1 MANALIIDS
10 EAPVAQAL
18 KSALAARGVESHVTA
33 DGTEGLD
40 FVKTDKP
47 DIIVLCVELTRGSG
61 YSVCNKLKKDPA
73 MASIPLILTS
83 SQATEETFEQ
93 HKKLR
98 TRAEAYIKK
107 PYTTESIMKTIGEYI
122 KLGAAKGGSSEVEL
136 DVDELEV
143 EIPHAAPAQAPASA
157 KRANLPSDD
166 SEFLDVNFDGDDGGA
181 KDAPAAEAARPEPTA
196 APVAVTMAPEASS
209 TGIDDSPMSRAVQPV
224 VEARRQSSGQGD
236 AELTSLRN
244 EVKTLRQRVQRLE
257 QEAQEKEVAFN
268 DRLLAES
275 ARARDA
281 LESKKKLTQVEREI
295 AKYQQDAAKAQQDAE
310 AARAVLKDLQSAHD
324 QGGNERSALTDKIA
338 QLVDKVKELMGER
351 DSLQRELAG
360 IQEAQKNQA
369 SGAENADRVREKA
382 KKAVD
387 IAMQLLEE
395 TRLVH

>member
-10 EAPVAQAL
+10 EPPVAEAL
-18 KSALAARGVESHVTA
+18 KTALAARGVESHVTA

-40 FVKTDKP
+40 YVKTNKP

-107 PYTTESIMKTIGEYI
+107 PYTTEEIMKVIGEYV
-122 KLGAAKGGSSEVEL
+122 KLGASKGGAPEHEL

-143 EIPHAAPAQAPASA
+143 EIPHNTGVSAAPT
-157 KRANLPSDD
+157 KRPNVPSDD
-166 SEFLDVNFDGDDGGA
+166 SEFLDVSFDGDESAA
-181 KDAPAAEAARPEPTA
+181 KAAPAAEAVKPSP
-196 APVAVTMAPEASS
+196 APVAAAVAMAAEASS

-224 VEARRQSSGQGD
+224 VEARRQTSVQGD
-236 AELTSLRN
+236 AELNSLRN
-244 EVKTLRQRVQRLE
+244 EVKTLRGRVQKLE

-281 LESKKKLTQVEREI
+281 LDSKKKLTQVEREI
-295 AKYQQDAAKAQQDAE
+295 SKYQQDAAKAQQDAE
-310 AARAVLKDLQSAHD
+310 AARAQLRDLHGVNEA
-324 QGGNERSALTDKIA
+324 GGTERSALTDKIA
-338 QLVDKVKELMGER
+338 QLVDKVKELMR
-351 DSLQRELAG
+351 DRDQLQRELADL
-360 IQEAQKNQA
+360 QAAQKNQA
-369 SGAENADRVREKA
+369 SRRRECRPQA
-382 KKAVD
+382 
-387 IAMQLLEE
+387 
-395 TRLVH
+395 